1 MTRWVRSFGIS
12 GCVLASAPMPDS
24 TQDAAVPA
32 RLQIA
37 TDASPERLLLS
48 LSGELD
54 IASAPLLERAVE
66 AVDRPLVIN
75 LAEVTFMDSTG
86 LRALLLARQQAQ
98 SGGQELSLRP
108 GPRQVQRVF
117 ELSGTLDRFQFE
129 D

>member
-1 MTRWVRSFGIS
+1 MSDLS
-12 GCVLASAPMPDS
+12 PDALPM
-24 TQDAAVPA
+24 

-37 TDASPERLLLS
+37 HDETPERRVLS

-54 IASAPLLERAVE
+54 IASAPLLEQATETVE
-66 AVDRPLVIN
+66 RSLLIDLSD
-75 LAEVTFMDSTG
+75 VTFMDSTG
-86 LRALLLARQQAQ
+86 LRALLLARQQAEA
-98 SGGQELSLRP
+98 SDQELWLRQ

>member
-1 MTRWVRSFGIS
+1 
-12 GCVLASAPMPDS
+12 MPDS
-24 TQDAAVPA
+24 PQDAAIPV

-37 TDASPERLLLS
+37 SEETPERVVLS

-54 IASAPLLERAVE
+54 IASAPLLERATESVE
-66 AVDRPLVIN
+66 RPLVID
-75 LAEVTFMDSTG
+75 LSDVTFMDSTG
-86 LRALLLARQQAQ
+86 LRALLLARQQAEA
-98 SGGQELSLRP
+98 GDHELWLRP

>member
-1 MTRWVRSFGIS
+1 MTRWAQSFRIS
-12 GCVLASAPMPDS
+12 ECVLASAPMAEP
-24 TQDAAVPA
+24 TQDAAAPA

-37 TDASPERLLLS
+37 TDESAERLLLS

-66 AVDRPLVIN
+66 AVDRPLVID

>member
-1 MTRWVRSFGIS
+1 M
-12 GCVLASAPMPDS
+12 ADP

-37 TDASPERLLLS
+37 ADESPERVLLS
-48 LSGELD
+48 LAGELD
-54 IASAPLLERAVE
+54 IASAPLLESAVD
-66 AVDRPLVIN
+66 AVDRPLVID

-86 LRALLLARQQAQ
+86 LRALLLARQHAE
-98 SGGQELSLRP
+98 SGGQMLSLRP

-117 ELSGTLDRFQFE
+117 ELSGTIDRFQFE